1 MSKPKFKRFDVPQK
15 VLDQLYELT
24 GGSGAYKGFII
35 AYSSEKGEP
44 IVHTKCDSQVTEY
57 GLHKALESYIS
68 DYDQSTFP
76 LEEE

>member
-44 IVHTKCDSQVTEY
+44 IVHKMRQS
-57 GLHKALESYIS
+57 SYRVR
-68 DYDQSTFP
+68 FA
-76 LEEE
+76 